1 MSFAVN
7 YTSQLGCILNER
19 TFTPCGRP
27 WYILRVQ
34 LHAARFQPY
43 NYACSCMWYTCTSV
57 RCHKCL
63 YTSLTELTSLAV
75 YWMEVVW
82 PHSQITERPG
92 NEDGY
97 HSEVI
102 NQLGVCWMEVVWPHS
117 QTTERSGNE
126 DGYHSE
132 ATLEQLIGQTWES
145 YASLQQKVPLLW
157 LGVIIT
163 LLFPLEFTAFD
174 LSLWAYLWVL
184 GA

>member
-19 TFTPCGRP
+19 TFAPCGRP

-43 NYACSCMWYTCTSV
+43 SYACSCMWYTCTSM

-63 YTSLTELTSLAV
+63 YTSLTELTILA
-75 YWMEVVW
+75 
-82 PHSQITERPG
+82 
-92 NEDGY
+92 
-97 HSEVI
+97 
-102 NQLGVCWMEVVWPHS
+102 VCWMEVVWPHS

-145 YASLQQKVPLLW
+145 YASYQQKVPLLW

-174 LSLWAYLWVL
+174 LSLWAYSWVL